1 MQAEEQVREMQR
13 KTEKQIFA
21 HSIAKQIHDFANS
34 NCEIDQILKIVEN
47 IFICGREKGKSDITE
62 YPTDE
67 WGNKIEIPSEESK
80 GEGGER
86 DEINKLE

>member
-1 MQAEEQVREMQR
+1 MKR

-21 HSIAKQIHDFANS
+21 YGIAKQINDFANS

-67 WGNKIEIPSEESK
+67 WGYRIEIPSEESK